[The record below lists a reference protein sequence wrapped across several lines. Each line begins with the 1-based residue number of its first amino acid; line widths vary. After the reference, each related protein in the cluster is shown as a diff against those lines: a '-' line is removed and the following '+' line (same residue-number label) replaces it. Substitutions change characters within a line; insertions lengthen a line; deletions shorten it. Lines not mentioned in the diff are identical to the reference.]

1 MGRMRKTMMDY
12 KIEKN
17 NTPTFKKKSLSLGF
31 LIIGLITWL
40 CLLAGGLTGYSGSK
54 ITYILFSIVTG
65 WMLVLGFRQ
74 RNSYG
79 YLFLTVFLWLGF
91 WFKLTIHAIFIYPF
105 VEPVGSFSAT
115 GSAWDEVLQVA
126 SVGSVGV
133 ILGQLFFGFIK
144 SHINFGHIRARPVI
158 PSWYAASRKWLWI
171 ILIFVAVLVFFLN
184 IKYGIHQIGLAPRTV
199 LMWPL
204 NAGIAWFLN
213 IGLAT
218 AVAVL
223 LWEDIRGKKNI
234 AISIYSVIAEALISS
249 VSILSRAIYV
259 FHAIPQ
265 LWVVYQL
272 RNTLSGWSRAK
283 TLLIVII
290 FTASLVVS
298 ISAVTTLRN
307 YLFQSG
313 VYSSTAYQEAYA
325 RWEVLQ
331 GAITEVRL
339 KIKTA
344 TPAEVLSLQGSLS
357 ELLAEQQILEGILVI
372 EKTKWNDA
380 LNSGSTE
387 SKVLLN
393 EFGYQVTN
401 GFAKRILQLSVDRWI
416 GLEGVM
422 AVQSYEDKSIGL
434 LWKALTNKS
443 EVDRPDIYQAISN
456 SIYLKSDTVKFRFA
470 TLPGISAF
478 LYYSNS
484 LFIVLLGTFIF
495 SLAILFI
502 EVVISGLTENP
513 ILCSLYGAM
522 MASNVSQFGISPRQ
536 SLPYYLMLAFGILL
550 IWLVRTRS
558 FDLLLQKIASRNT

>member
-1 MGRMRKTMMDY
+1 MDY
-12 KIEKN
+12 KTVKIISRYLAIN
-17 NTPTFKKKSLSLGF
+17 SLSLGL
-31 LIIGLITWL
+31 LILGLIAWL
-40 CLLAGGLTGYSGSK
+40 CLMAGGLAGYSGSK
-54 ITYILFSIVTG
+54 ITYALFSVVTG
-65 WMLVLGFRQ
+65 GMLVLGFTQ
-74 RNSYG
+74 RSSYG

-91 WFKLTIHAIFIYPF
+91 WFKLTVHAIFIYPF

-126 SVGSVGV
+126 SVASVGV

-144 SHINFGHIRARPVI
+144 SHINVFRIRTRPII
-158 PSWYAASRKWLWI
+158 PSWYAASRKWLWTI
-171 ILIFVAVLVFFLN
+171 FIFVAVLVFFLN

-218 AVAVL
+218 LVAVL
-223 LWEDIRGKKNI
+223 LWEDIRLKKNI
-234 AISIYSVIAEALISS
+234 TIPIYSVIAEALISS
-249 VSILSRAIYV
+249 VSILSRAAYV

-272 RNTLSGWSRAK
+272 RNTLGGWSRAK
-283 TLLIVII
+283 TLII
-290 FTASLVVS
+290 AIMFTASLVVS

-331 GAITEVRL
+331 GAITEVHL

-344 TPAEVLSLQGSLS
+344 TSAEVPSLQALLS
-357 ELLAEQQILEGILVI
+357 ELLAEQQILERILAI

-380 LNSGSTE
+380 LNSGSME

-422 AVQSYEDKSIGL
+422 AVQSYEYKSIDL
-434 LWKALTNKS
+434 LWKALRDKS
-443 EVDRPDIYQAISN
+443 EVDKPDIYQTISN

-484 LFIVLLGTFIF
+484 LFIVLLGAFIF
-495 SLAILFI
+495 SLVILVI
-502 EVVISGLTENP
+502 EVIIAGVTENP

-536 SLPYYLMLAFGILL
+536 SLPYYLILAFGILL
-550 IWLVRTRS
+550 VWFVRTRS
-558 FDLLLQKIASRNT
+558 FDLLIQKITLRNI

>member
-1 MGRMRKTMMDY
+1 M
-12 KIEKN
+12 
-17 NTPTFKKKSLSLGF
+17 GF

-218 AVAVL
+218 AVAAL

>member
-1 MGRMRKTMMDY
+1 MMDY

-218 AVAVL
+218 AVAAL

>member
-1 MGRMRKTMMDY
+1 M
-12 KIEKN
+12 
-17 NTPTFKKKSLSLGF
+17 GF
-31 LIIGLITWL
+31 LILGLITWL

-171 ILIFVAVLVFFLN
+171 ILIFVAILVFFLN

-272 RNTLSGWSRAK
+272 KNTLSGWSRAK

-522 MASNVSQFGISPRQ
+522 MASNISQFGISPRQ

-558 FDLLLQKIASRNT
+558 FDLLLQKITSRNT

>member
-1 MGRMRKTMMDY
+1 MMDY

-17 NTPTFKKKSLSLGF
+17 NTPTSEKKSLSLGF
-31 LIIGLITWL
+31 LILGLITWL

-65 WMLVLGFRQ
+65 GMLVLGFRQ

-213 IGLAT
+213 IGLTT

-223 LWEDIRGKKNI
+223 LWEDIRLKKNI
-234 AISIYSVIAEALISS
+234 TIPVYSVIAEALISS
-249 VSILSRAIYV
+249 VSILSRSVYV

-272 RNTLSGWSRAK
+272 RNTLGGWSRAK
-283 TLLIVII
+283 TLVIAIV

-357 ELLAEQQILEGILVI
+357 ELLAEQQILEGRLAI
-372 EKTKWNDA
+372 EKTKSNEA

-422 AVQSYEDKSIGL
+422 AVQSYEYKSIDL
-434 LWKALTNKS
+434 LWKALENKS
-443 EVDRPDIYQAISN
+443 EVDKPDIYQTISN

-484 LFIVLLGTFIF
+484 LFIVLLGAFIF
-495 SLAILFI
+495 SLVILFI
-502 EVVISGLTENP
+502 EVVIAGLTENP

-536 SLPYYLMLAFGILL
+536 SLPYYLILAFGILL
-550 IWLVRTRS
+550 IWFVRTRS

>member
-1 MGRMRKTMMDY
+1 MMDY

-218 AVAVL
+218 AVAAL

-536 SLPYYLMLAFGILL
+536 SLPCYLMLAFGILL

>member
-1 MGRMRKTMMDY
+1 MGRMRKIMMDY

-17 NTPTFKKKSLSLGF
+17 NTPTSEKKSLSLGF
-31 LIIGLITWL
+31 LILGLITWL

-65 WMLVLGFRQ
+65 GMLVLGFRQ

-171 ILIFVAVLVFFLN
+171 ILIFVAVLVFLLN

-223 LWEDIRGKKNI
+223 LWEDIRLKKNI
-234 AISIYSVIAEALISS
+234 TIPVYSVIAEALISS
-249 VSILSRAIYV
+249 VSILSRSVYV

-272 RNTLSGWSRAK
+272 RNTLGGWSRAK
-283 TLLIVII
+283 TLVIAIV

-357 ELLAEQQILEGILVI
+357 ELLAEQQILEGRLAI
-372 EKTKWNDA
+372 EKTKANEA

-422 AVQSYEDKSIGL
+422 AVQSYEYKSIDL
-434 LWKALTNKS
+434 LWKALENKS
-443 EVDRPDIYQAISN
+443 EVDKPDIYQTISN

-484 LFIVLLGTFIF
+484 LFIVLLGAFIF
-495 SLAILFI
+495 SLVILFI
-502 EVVISGLTENP
+502 EVVIAGLTENP

-536 SLPYYLMLAFGILL
+536 SLPYYLILAFGILL
-550 IWLVRTRS
+550 IWFVRTRS

>member
-218 AVAVL
+218 AVAAL